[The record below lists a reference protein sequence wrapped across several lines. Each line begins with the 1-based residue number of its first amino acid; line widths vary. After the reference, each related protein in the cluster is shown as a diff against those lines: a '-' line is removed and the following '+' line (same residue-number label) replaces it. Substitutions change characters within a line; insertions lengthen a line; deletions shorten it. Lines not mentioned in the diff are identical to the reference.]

1 MYPHYKDSA
10 FTEKPIENNGRFGI
24 YGMSAQGLEEY
35 LSPDSYNYHY
45 LSKFRDPKLMKE
57 IEEEMR
63 KERESKNPKNKIEEK
78 KEEIQQQNINY
89 PNQNINQI
97 PMNYPN
103 QNINQIPNQYPNQN
117 INQIPNQYQNQNI
130 NQIPNQYQ
138 NQYQNY
144 QNENPYEYQNK
155 NPYQQQ
161 PKQQLYNQQ
170 QKKPNQNKYLVNKK
184 PINNQVKRNI
194 PVNNK
199 LINNQKKFSVN
210 SAMPK
215 ITNINDGRGNLKK
228 YPSPHFN

>member
-1 MYPHYKDSA
+1 MYPHYKDNA

-63 KERESKNPKNKIEEK
+63 KERESKNPKPKIEEK
-78 KEEIQQQNINY
+78 KEEIPQQNINY
-89 PNQNINQI
+89 PNQNV
-97 PMNYPN
+97 
-103 QNINQIPNQYPNQN
+103 
-117 INQIPNQYQNQNI
+117 NQIPNQYQNQIPNQYQ

-138 NQYQNY
+138 NYQNEMPYQYQN
-144 QNENPYEYQNK
+144 QIQ
-155 NPYQQQ
+155 YQQQ
-161 PKQQLYNQQ
+161 PKQQIYNQQ

>member
-1 MYPHYKDSA
+1 
-10 FTEKPIENNGRFGI
+10 
-24 YGMSAQGLEEY
+24 
-35 LSPDSYNYHY
+35 
-45 LSKFRDPKLMKE
+45 MK
-57 IEEEMR
+57 
-63 KERESKNPKNKIEEK
+63 
-78 KEEIQQQNINY
+78 
-89 PNQNINQI
+89 
-97 PMNYPN
+97 
-103 QNINQIPNQYPNQN
+103 
-117 INQIPNQYQNQNI
+117 
-130 NQIPNQYQ
+130 
-138 NQYQNY
+138 
-144 QNENPYEYQNK
+144 
-155 NPYQQQ
+155 YQQQ

>member
-1 MYPHYKDSA
+1 MYPHYKDNA

-63 KERESKNPKNKIEEK
+63 KERELKNPKPQIEEK
-78 KEEIQQQNINY
+78 KEEIPQQNINY
-89 PNQNINQI
+89 QNQNV
-97 PMNYPN
+97 
-103 QNINQIPNQYPNQN
+103 
-117 INQIPNQYQNQNI
+117 NQIPNQYQNQ
-130 NQIPNQYQ
+130 IPNQYQ
-138 NQYQNY
+138 NQIQ
-144 QNENPYEYQNK
+144 
-155 NPYQQQ
+155 YQQQ
-161 PKQQLYNQQ
+161 PKQQIYNQQ

-194 PVNNK
+194 PSNNK
-199 LINNQKKFSVN
+199 LINNQKKISGG

-228 YPSPHFN
+228 YPAPHFN

>member
-1 MYPHYKDSA
+1 MYPHYNDNA

-103 QNINQIPNQYPNQN
+103 QNINQIPNQY
-117 INQIPNQYQNQNI
+117 
-130 NQIPNQYQ
+130 Q

-215 ITNINDGRGNLKK
+215 ITNINDGRGNL
-228 YPSPHFN
+228 